1 MLATPLRLFLKS
13 KAIAK
18 ICPELRHQFLLPVAG
33 GGKAAVE
40 EAQNSRFFY
49 KAQAADEFAVAV

>member
-1 MLATPLRLFLKS
+1 MPATPLRLFLKVKGLS
-13 KAIAK
+13 PKSALNCATSF
-18 ICPELRHQFLLPVAG
+18 CCQSQV
-33 GGKAAVE
+33 GKAAVE